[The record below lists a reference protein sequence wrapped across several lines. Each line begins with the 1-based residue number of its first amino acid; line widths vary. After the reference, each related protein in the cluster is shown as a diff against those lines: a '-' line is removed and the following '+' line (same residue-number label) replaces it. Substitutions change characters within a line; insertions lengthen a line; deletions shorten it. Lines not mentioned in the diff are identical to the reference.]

1 MSGVVVCVFLLGLG
15 CLVAIGRC
23 SYLVLGSNDTSSS
36 LIESNVEINHI
47 DYQFRN
53 LK

>member
-23 SYLVLGSNDTSSS
+23 SYLVLGSNDTSS